1 MPLKEVSPM
10 RKLLI
15 PVAVLAGIAALLA
28 AWVRNTR
35 LGAGLANER
44 VNPYLVR
51 RGIAG
56 SGRSEI
62 GTLEHVGRRSG
73 IRRLTPLHPV
83 PTETGFR
90 FVVPLGERSEWVKNV
105 MAAGHC
111 RMQLHDTVYE
121 LDEPVLLA
129 AGETGEVPAPVAWF
143 LDRLGVQYL
152 LLRRFA
158 EGPGTLDQPA
168 GEKQP
173 SAGSPTVSGAHA
185 EADAVAAAAD

>member
-1 MPLKEVSPM
+1 MPAKEESPM

-28 AWVRNTR
+28 AWVRSTR

-51 RGIAG
+51 RGISG
-56 SGRSEI
+56 SGRSEL

-73 IRRLTPLHPV
+73 IRRLTPLHPI

-129 AGETGEVPAPVAWF
+129 AGETGELPAPIAWV

-158 EGPGTLDQPA
+158 EAPGRLVERAAEVEPPA
-168 GEKQP
+168 G
-173 SAGSPTVSGAHA
+173 S
-185 EADAVAAAAD
+185 AVATGAPAGVGSAAPG